1 MMSRTYHLLVL
12 PIFAGFLTLGMAA
25 SVTLGL
31 AMATSLTR
39 TATATSTYTIRSI
52 ITRTI
57 AFIFHFGCSHLK
69 VGIKTIT
76 IAIGHRCTIIGSTV
90 IFK

>member
-12 PIFAGFLTLGMAA
+12 PIFAGFLPLGMTLALAVAA
-25 SVTLGL
+25 SL
-31 AMATSLTR
+31 ARGAATP
-39 TATATSTYTIRSI
+39 TAATYTIWTI

-57 AFIFHFGCSHLK
+57 AFIFHFGCIHLK
-69 VGIKTIT
+69 VGIETIT
-76 IAIGHRCTIIGSTV
+76 IVIGHRCTIIGSTV